1 VFPFVKMLRNYT
13 QKMLQYVNSCV
24 DEKVKSFDFLGYGAE
39 DGNKLSLIIKRFKP
53 TLSFFG

>member
-1 VFPFVKMLRNYT
+1 MLRNYT